1 MIRELKTNPIVDKI
15 MTNKLFVGL
24 AILAARFTLLTLTL
38 TLALALAMMTGCSSE
53 PTKSA
58 TSESAQPKAPEA
70 VTGSSAFYK
79 CYISARGWAPDAQ
92 PYRAESAA
100 SKSHDGK
107 ATEWRIGFASPSLH
121 TTKFFTWSSG
131 DISHGVD
138 DTYSPSNSSTQIFNV
153 QFLKTD
159 TDKALA
165 IAQDHGG
172 DKLLEKEPDT
182 PMLYVLEWNRQDNAL
197 FWHIIYGTDRET
209 AKLRVAVNATTGE
222 FSRVEK

>member
-1 MIRELKTNPIVDKI
+1 MIREPKRLSQIVDKI
-15 MTNKLFVGL
+15 MTKKLFVGL
-24 AILAARFTLLTLTL
+24 AIPVAGFALLTLAL
-38 TLALALAMMTGCSSE
+38 TLALAMMTGCSSE
-53 PTKSA
+53 PTKPA
-58 TSESAQPKAPEA
+58 ESAQPKAPEA
-70 VTGSSAFYK
+70 ITGSSAFYK
-79 CYISARGWAPDAQ
+79 CYISARGWAQDAQ
-92 PYRAESAA
+92 PYRAESAG

-121 TTKFFTWSSG
+121 TTKFFTWSGG

-138 DTYSPSNSSTQIFNV
+138 DTYSPTNSSTQIFNV

-159 TDKALA
+159 TDKAFA

-172 DKLLEKEPDT
+172 DKLLEKEADT

-197 FWHIIYGTDRET
+197 FWHVIYGADRET
-209 AKLRVAVNATTGE
+209 AKLRIAVNATTGE